1 MHSLTDSFDRK
12 FSYLRVSVTDACN
25 FRCVY
30 CLPNGHHKEKEAE
43 PYLTVDEIRRLVTAF
58 AEVGFWKFRITG
70 GEPTLRRDILDILS
84 TTARVPGVRKLTLS
98 TNGYR
103 LKQMAGEFLK
113 AGVSQLNVSVD
124 SLDSRRFHQITG
136 QDRLGD
142 VLEGIFTALA
152 LGFEA
157 VKVNVVLMKGLTDS
171 EIDDFISWVADVPVC
186 VRFIELMQT
195 GENRA
200 LFDFRHLSSSAL
212 QLKLVR
218 LGWKRLERTEGA
230 GPAVEFSSPGYRG
243 TIGIIA
249 PYSRDFCSTCNR
261 LRINSRGGLRLCLFG
276 DGDYSLRH
284 LLQAENDKERLKEII
299 SALILEKKVSH
310 SLQDG
315 LVGRTSN
322 FATIGG

>member
-1 MHSLTDSFDRK
+1 M
-12 FSYLRVSVTDACN
+12 
-25 FRCVY
+25 
-30 CLPNGHHKEKEAE
+30 
-43 PYLTVDEIRRLVTAF
+43 
-58 AEVGFWKFRITG
+58 
-70 GEPTLRRDILDILS
+70 RRDILDILA
-84 TTARVPGVRKLTLS
+84 TVARVPGVRKLTLS

-124 SLDSRRFHQITG
+124 SLDAQRFHRITG
-136 QDRLGD
+136 QDKLVD
-142 VLEGIFTALA
+142 VLDGIFTALT

-171 EIDDFISWVADVPVC
+171 EIENFIAWVADVPVC

-195 GENRA
+195 GENGS
-200 LFDFRHLSSSAL
+200 LFDLRHLSSSAL

-218 LGWKRLERTEGA
+218 SGWKRLERAEGA
-230 GPAVEFSSPGYRG
+230 GPAVEFSRPGYRG

-249 PYSRDFCSTCNR
+249 PYSRDFCSSCNR

-284 LLQAENDKERLKEII
+284 LLQADSDGERLKKMV
-299 SALILEKKVSH
+299 STLLLDKKISH
-310 SLQDG
+310 SLHDG
-315 LVGRTSN
+315 RIGHTSN
-322 FATIGG
+322 FASIGG